1 MRHIVDEVV
10 LDLAQLLLSE
20 NHIDDKNEE
29 HQHHQGEHKRG
40 NHEMQAVIHKQ
51 PMTSWE
57 IHFHIADA
65 RRRFAIVLSHLRP
78 WEQHL
83 HITALL
89 LCLFSFVAGRTI
101 SHRAIAFNDAEL
113 VIQIV
118 SCRLHLFGQ
127 RASQLFQIKPL
138 HDGLVVG
145 LADNTEHHIVQ

>member
-1 MRHIVDEVV
+1 
-10 LDLAQLLLSE
+10 
-20 NHIDDKNEE
+20 
-29 HQHHQGEHKRG
+29 
-40 NHEMQAVIHKQ
+40 
-51 PMTSWE
+51 MTSWE

-113 VIQIV
+113 VIQII
-118 SCRLHLFGQ
+118 SRRLHLFGQ

-145 LADNTEHHIVQ
+145 LADNTEHHIVQQITLIHILSEQHILHSSLTTLDISVASRMHLKMMLA